1 MGHKLLTWS
10 LWMHGREVR
19 RCDLLLDWL
28 CAMSE
33 AITELDLL
41 RLLNTGISSLA
52 PVTGVQPSL
61 CLPWLGRSLSAY
73 LASRMP
79 STPTRY
85 ATYGLQVART
95 LCSEKSEIV
104 LTMLMKSTTDM
115 PWFSRATMSAP
126 VATQTSTTAA
136 AVVNENSCSSV
147 PSRRDHA
154 AASPRWHKVRR
165 ERAVWM
171 RTPQRIR

>member
-1 MGHKLLTWS
+1 M
-10 LWMHGREVR
+10 
-19 RCDLLLDWL
+19 
-28 CAMSE
+28 
-33 AITELDLL
+33 
-41 RLLNTGISSLA
+41 
-52 PVTGVQPSL
+52 

-104 LTMLMKSTTDM
+104 LTRLRNTTTEM

-126 VATQTSTTAA
+126 VATHTSTTTA
-136 AVVNENSCSSV
+136 AVVKEKSSV
-147 PSRRDHA
+147 PARREHA

-171 RTPQRIR
+171 STPQRIK